1 MKAREA
7 KGAATPVT
15 QRRRHV
21 LVGVGLC
28 LLMLAVYSNSF
39 GAGFAMDNRGLI
51 LQDARIRGA
60 TAENLDLIF
69 GHTYWWPYR
78 ESGLFRPCPTPSY
91 LFNYATLGNG
101 ENAAGY
107 HWINLLLHAVNVLL
121 AYTLGLRLAGWRPA
135 AWTAAL
141 WAVAPGL
148 NESVTN
154 ILGRAG
160 PLAGIAELVG

>member
-39 GAGFAMDNRGLI
+39 GAGFAMDNRGVI
-51 LQDARIRGA
+51 LQDARIRAA

-69 GHTYWWPYR
+69 GHTYWWPYG
-78 ESGLFRPCPTPSY
+78 ESGLFRPLTPLSY
-91 LFNYATLGNG
+91 LCTYATLGNG
-101 ENAAGY
+101 ATAAGY
-107 HWINLLLHAVNVLL
+107 HWINLLLHAVTVLL
-121 AYTLGLRLAGWRPA
+121 VCTLGLRVARLRPG
-135 AWTAAL
+135 AWTA
-141 WAVAPGL
+141 
-148 NESVTN
+148 
-154 ILGRAG
+154 
-160 PLAGIAELVG
+160 